1 MAKKILMVLSSVS
14 IGGGVQ
20 GKVMDLYRRMDK
32 TKVQVDFLVHSMS
45 TSNNFSSEIKSMG
58 GKLFYWGR
66 LKKVGLFSYVK
77 NLFSLI
83 KKEKYDIVHS
93 YMGVNDG
100 LILLLA
106 RIAKSPIRISHV
118 RTITNKSSKRK
129 LLKPLLK
136 YSIKKNSTHLLASST
151 IAGKSLYGNEKF
163 EVIPNPFET
172 ERFLNKNSE
181 TVHEIKKELEIS
193 ENMLVLGHVGRFSQE
208 KNHEFLL
215 ELAWN
220 LREQSHLFKIIL
232 VGDGELR
239 QHINEKIE
247 KMDLRNVFHIT
258 GAQSNIEDFYH
269 LFDILLFP
277 SLHEGFGNV
286 AVEAQIAKKYV
297 IASDGVSSETD
308 LGLGLIDF
316 ISINNMDTWIELIT
330 NYNRGMAT
338 DISDEK
344 VRRVLKEGN
353 YDIKR
358 NIEKYYSIYKL

>member
-1 MAKKILMVLSSVS
+1 
-14 IGGGVQ
+14 
-20 GKVMDLYRRMDK
+20 
-32 TKVQVDFLVHSMS
+32 
-45 TSNNFSSEIKSMG
+45 
-58 GKLFYWGR
+58 
-66 LKKVGLFSYVK
+66 
-77 NLFSLI
+77 
-83 KKEKYDIVHS
+83 
-93 YMGVNDG
+93 
-100 LILLLA
+100 
-106 RIAKSPIRISHV
+106 
-118 RTITNKSSKRK
+118 
-129 LLKPLLK
+129 
-136 YSIKKNSTHLLASST
+136 
-151 IAGKSLYGNEKF
+151 
-163 EVIPNPFET
+163 VIPNPFET
-172 ERFLNKNSE
+172 ERFINKNSE
-181 TVHEIKKELEIS
+181 TVHEIKKELGIS

-344 VRRVLKEGN
+344 VRRVLIDGN
-353 YDIKR
+353 KFFYHER
-358 NIEKYYSIYKL
+358 NLTLGSIENTNKISYKLFKFINISCVTIYFIWYIIPVFRSYFYGGIFNILIIGLLIVWFLTGLVLNPNWVFK